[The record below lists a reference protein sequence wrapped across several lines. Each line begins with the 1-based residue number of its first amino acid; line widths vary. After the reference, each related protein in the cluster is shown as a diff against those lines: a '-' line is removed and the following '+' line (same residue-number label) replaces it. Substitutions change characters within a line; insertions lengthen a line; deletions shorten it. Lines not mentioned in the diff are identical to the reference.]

1 MSLRAQRALLL
12 FEGVPDLPTLETA
25 SGCVAHRASGV
36 LETATAVA
44 TLEPELLVIRG
55 DSAWQQQ
62 LVRTLPDDKRPAVMM
77 LGGDRDAAVLADE
90 WLSGP
95 PSVEE
100 AAIRVR
106 LARERA
112 KARRRLARRAF
123 VDPLTKLPNRRA
135 VIRALVREAARARR
149 SNAGV
154 SLVLI
159 DLDDFKQVNERRGH
173 QGGDRLLRRVGST
186 LRRTTRGGELCGRI
200 GGDEFALVVSGGKD
214 HAEAAMRRVR
224 HALEALGVSATCAAG
239 ALKKHEDLRTLYRRV
254 DEELLAGKA
263 ARRALP
269 RTPSR
274 TAGPQVFAGRGAGLQ
289 LLSR

>member
-1 MSLRAQRALLL
+1 M
-12 FEGVPDLPTLETA
+12 
-25 SGCVAHRASGV
+25 
-36 LETATAVA
+36 
-44 TLEPELLVIRG
+44 
-55 DSAWQQQ
+55 
-62 LVRTLPDDKRPAVMM
+62 
-77 LGGDRDAAVLADE
+77 
-90 WLSGP
+90 
-95 PSVEE
+95 
-100 AAIRVR
+100 
-106 LARERA
+106 
-112 KARRRLARRAF
+112 F

-149 SNAGV
+149 SSAGV

-224 HALEALGVSATCAAG
+224 HALEVLGISATCAAG
-239 ALKKHEDLRTLYRRV
+239 ALKKHENLRALYRRV

-263 ARRALP
+263 ARHALP

-274 TAGPQVFAGRGAGLQ
+274 TPSPQVFAGRGAGLQ

>member
-44 TLEPELLVIRG
+44 TLEPEVLVIRG
-55 DSAWQQQ
+55 DSGWQQQ

-95 PSVEE
+95 PSEEE

-200 GGDEFALVVSGGKD
+200 GGDEFALVV
-214 HAEAAMRRVR
+214 
-224 HALEALGVSATCAAG
+224 
-239 ALKKHEDLRTLYRRV
+239 
-254 DEELLAGKA
+254 
-263 ARRALP
+263 
-269 RTPSR
+269 
-274 TAGPQVFAGRGAGLQ
+274 
-289 LLSR
+289 